1 MGAEKKKNVR
11 KSRIPSSVVA
21 LSMLPPPFSFDL
33 SLFCLL
39 TACGL
44 FSPFLVRC
52 LAPRRKP
59 VSYVPLLPIFVAIA
73 WVWRH
78 AASLVGLPRVLSA
91 LSTCFPIYA
100 RTPGAK
106 LCLAFFHSPC
116 LLGSTMLLR
125 LRAYPCKALWF

>member
-1 MGAEKKKNVR
+1 MG
-11 KSRIPSSVVA
+11 
-21 LSMLPPPFSFDL
+21 
-33 SLFCLL
+33 LL

-106 LCLAFFHSPC
+106 LCLAFLALQCCCVYAHIHAKRYGSNFRSRPC
-116 LLGSTMLLR
+116 L
-125 LRAYPCKALWF
+125 